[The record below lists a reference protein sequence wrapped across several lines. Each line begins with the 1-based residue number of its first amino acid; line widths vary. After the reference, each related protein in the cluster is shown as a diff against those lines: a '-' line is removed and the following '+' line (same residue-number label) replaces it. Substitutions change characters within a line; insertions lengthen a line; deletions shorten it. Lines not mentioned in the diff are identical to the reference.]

1 MAVIVE
7 FTVDRKEFA
16 LGQAL
21 RGMDVE
27 LEQIVPTSNTVIPFF
42 WASDGDPD
50 TLERN
55 VEESTY
61 IEDLEPLETVED
73 QTLYRVAWTGEY
85 EDLVDGIVRSDGTIL
100 QSHTVD
106 GTWVFRLRF
115 PDHEFLTAFY
125 DFCTDHDIAINIER
139 VYTLTEQTPR
149 RRTFQLTPE
158 QREALVL
165 AYERGYFET
174 PRATSLADLAEE
186 LGISSQ
192 ALSDRIRRGNEK
204 ILGEVLVVSDD
215 GRS

>member
-7 FTVDRKEFA
+7 FTVDGEAFA

-27 LEQIVPTSNTVIPFF
+27 LERIVPTSNTVIPFF
-42 WASDGDPD
+42 WASGGDPE
-50 TLERN
+50 TLERH
-55 VEESTY
+55 VRESAY

-73 QTLYRVAWTGEY
+73 RTLYRVAWTGEF
-85 EDLVDGIVRSDGTIL
+85 EDLVDCIVRNEGTIL
-100 QSHTVD
+100 ESHTVD

-115 PDHEFLTAFY
+115 PDSALLAQFY
-125 DFCTDHDIAINIER
+125 DFCTDHDIRFTIER
-139 VYTLTEQTPR
+139 VYTLTDRSPNEQT
-149 RRTFQLTPE
+149 FELTSE

-174 PRATSLADLAEE
+174 PRATSLDELAAE

-204 ILGEVLVVSDD
+204 ILGEALFAS
-215 GRS
+215 GGES